1 MRPAVALSSYYPV
14 RRLRMLVNPTMR
26 QDRYNNGMKTGKALP
41 SQLVFCRDRRMME
54 DVLHIHGDFSN
65 GF

>member
-1 MRPAVALSSYYPV
+1 
-14 RRLRMLVNPTMR
+14 MR
-26 QDRYNNGMKTGKALP
+26 QDRYNNGMKTGKELP

-54 DVLHIHGDFSN
+54 DVLHIHGDFSK